1 METVVKVGF
10 AQISLAAQK
19 NLSYPKF
26 GREGSVAAS
35 SPPPMG
41 AITCFSNQTQSF
53 S

>member
-1 METVVKVGF
+1 METFVKVGF

-19 NLSYPKF
+19 MSYPKF

-41 AITCFSNQTQSF
+41 VITCFFNQTHSF